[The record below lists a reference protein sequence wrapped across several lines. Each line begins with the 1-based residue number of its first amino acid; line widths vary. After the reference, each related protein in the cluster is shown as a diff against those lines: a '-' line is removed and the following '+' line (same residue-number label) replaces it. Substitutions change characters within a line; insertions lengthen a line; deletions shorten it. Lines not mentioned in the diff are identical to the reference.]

1 MLATSLQLPRQ
12 REPRGRG
19 AEPARARLTNPAMRR
34 LVRLIG
40 RRLARIAALLPMS
53 LAKLLGGLLN
63 ATTLL
68 PLPTMTTWAE
78 RFLGPEAVALGVEA
92 TNVVVLDAVVST
104 EEAGALDST
113 KRIDRRPTSATMLTT
128 KLATATGTC
137 PTTVEITT
145 STSPKISTGI
155 QVAEVC
161 EMMCHEL
168 ATTQLL
174 IEADELPAATTSTS
188 LTSAGASESPCPRI
202 PGPSQTNPLLT
213 LCDGVTLD

>member
-1 MLATSLQLPRQ
+1 
-12 REPRGRG
+12 
-19 AEPARARLTNPAMRR
+19 
-34 LVRLIG
+34 
-40 RRLARIAALLPMS
+40 MS

-68 PLPTMTTWAE
+68 PLPTTTTWAE
-78 RFLGPEAVALGVEA
+78 KFLGPEAVALGVEA
-92 TNVVVLDAVVST
+92 TNVVVLDAVVVST

-128 KLATATGTC
+128 RLATATGTC

-145 STSPKISTGI
+145 STSPRISTGI
-155 QVAEVC
+155 QAAEVC

-174 IEADELPAATTSTS
+174 IEVDELPTATTSTS
-188 LTSAGASESPCPRI
+188 LTSAGASESPCPRV
-202 PGPSQTNPLLT
+202 PGPSQTNPLLN